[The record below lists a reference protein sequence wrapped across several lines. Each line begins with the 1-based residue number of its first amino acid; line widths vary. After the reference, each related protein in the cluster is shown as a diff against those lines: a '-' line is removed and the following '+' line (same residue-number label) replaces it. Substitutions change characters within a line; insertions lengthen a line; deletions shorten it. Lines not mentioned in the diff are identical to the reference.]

1 MIVSPVKTAKIL
13 PNRLTIFELLDKYLP
28 ALEERNIIAVTSKI
42 VSLCEGRVVSAEKID
57 KDKLMRA
64 ESDYYLPDVISNHG
78 FSFTITQN
86 TLIPMAGIDESNG
99 GGYHVLWP
107 ENPQKTANEIRKYLR
122 NKFGLKNLGV
132 VITDSTCMPMRW
144 GVVGIAL
151 SYSGFRALNDYTKQ
165 KDLFG
170 RPFKVSQAGVA
181 SGLAAAAVVAMG
193 EGAEQTPIAI
203 LSDLP
208 LVQYQ
213 NRDPSQKELELF
225 YLKNKDDDLF
235 APFLNAVNWQ
245 KGRNV

>member
-28 ALEERNIIAVTSKI
+28 ALEEHNIIAVTSKI

-64 ESDYYLPDVISNHG
+64 ESDYYLPGVISNHG

-203 LSDLP
+203 ISDLP

>member
-64 ESDYYLPDVISNHG
+64 ESDYYLPGVISNHG

>member
-203 LSDLP
+203 ISDLP

>member
-64 ESDYYLPDVISNHG
+64 ESDYYLPGVISNHG

-203 LSDLP
+203 ISDLP